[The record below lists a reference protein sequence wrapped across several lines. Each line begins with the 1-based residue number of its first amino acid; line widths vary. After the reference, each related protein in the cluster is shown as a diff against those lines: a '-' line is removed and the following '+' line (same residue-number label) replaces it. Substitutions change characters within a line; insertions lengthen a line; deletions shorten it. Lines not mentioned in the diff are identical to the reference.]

1 MKTKFQMSETISLG
15 ITLALCGGYMDAYS
29 YLCRD
34 QVFANAQTGN
44 LVLLAVSLAEHDFI
58 TTLHYLWP
66 VVFFVVGILLS
77 DMVQHAFKAN
87 RSLHWRQLAVLI
99 EAIVLLLVAFIP
111 LQYNWLAN
119 SITSMA
125 CGIQV
130 ESFRKIHG
138 NGIATTMC
146 IGNLRSGTNYLHQYI
161 AARDKSNL
169 RKSLL
174 YFGII
179 VVFMAG
185 ALFGSIVINHLHT
198 KSIILCSVALLVTFF
213 MMFRRKE

>member
-15 ITLALCGGYMDAYS
+15 IILAICGGYMDAYS

-44 LVLLAVSLAEHDFI
+44 LVLLAVSLVEHDI
-58 TTLHYLWP
+58 MTALHYMWP
-66 VVFFVVGILLS
+66 VVFFVIGILLS
-77 DMVQHAFKAN
+77 DMIQHSFKTN
-87 RSLHWRQLAVLI
+87 GSIHWRQLTVLI

-119 SITSMA
+119 SITSLA

-146 IGNLRSGTNYLHQYI
+146 IGNLRSGTNHLHQYI
-161 AARDKSNL
+161 TTKDKSNL
-169 RKSLL
+169 HKSLL

-179 VVFMAG
+179 VIFMAG
-185 ALFGSIVINHLHT
+185 ALLGSIIINHLHT
-198 KSIILCSVALLVTFF
+198 KSIILCSVALLVTFL
-213 MMFRRKE
+213 MMFRSKT